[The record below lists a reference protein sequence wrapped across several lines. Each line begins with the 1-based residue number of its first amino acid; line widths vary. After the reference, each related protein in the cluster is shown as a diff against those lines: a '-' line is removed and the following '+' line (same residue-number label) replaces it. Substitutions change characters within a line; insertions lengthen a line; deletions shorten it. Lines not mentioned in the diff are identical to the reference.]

1 MGHVSKSSLQQRP
14 AEPPPPYQE
23 TVSQTVSAQSQ
34 QQTTNTMP
42 SARMS
47 AATGRGRRLSKTIA
61 IPATTKKLGSP
72 FLRAYPPS
80 LEAYSISQADFVK
93 FVDTLNRVAVK
104 SPPLEAIGLAGSVL
118 QFVPVHSIN
127 LIGMGVDLGS
137 KIVGRALSKGR
148 TELFLRKVNREMF
161 APRGLKVEIAQLDGL
176 AKIAGIPVLD
186 EEGKVVKKATLL
198 EPLGES
204 GDDVGDGA
212 ARLDVQ
218 QRRLKTLEEYIAP
231 LQTEGLPQ
239 IEDRSNPLSQW
250 SVKSSERQRQRGE
263 KRMLKGRDKAD
274 AKLEKKTA
282 KAERKREKRLDKVES
297 KLPTVDASDSTTLES
312 LSSLEERVRA
322 HGDAKAERKLE
333 KAERKYRRRIDKA
346 SEKSLHN
353 KREEKSLRKI
363 LWIIIR
369 DVDAD
374 SGDGENPDVGSDFT
388 LEDGSDDS
396 SEVASS
402 SEDELERSKIE
413 KA

>member
-1 MGHVSKSSLQQRP
+1 MGCLSKPSSQEQP
-14 AEPPPPYQE
+14 AEPPPPYE
-23 TVSQTVSAQSQ
+23 DATSQAALTRPQ
-34 QQTTNTMP
+34 QQITK
-42 SARMS
+42 
-47 AATGRGRRLSKTIA
+47 ATAVSSVPAPGTGLQRLPKPIA

-80 LEAYSISQADFVK
+80 LEAYSISTLDFVE

-104 SPPLEAIGLAGSVL
+104 SPPLEVIGLAGSVL

-161 APRGLKVEIAQLDGL
+161 APHGLKVEIAQLDGL
-176 AKIAGIPVLD
+176 AKIAGIPVLNS
-186 EEGKVVKKATLL
+186 EGKIVKKATLL
-198 EPLGES
+198 EPLGEA
-204 GDDVGDGA
+204 GDGDGDGVT
-212 ARLDVQ
+212 RFDVQ
-218 QRRLKTLEEYIAP
+218 RRRLKTLEDYIAP
-231 LQTEGLPQ
+231 LETEGLPE

-250 SVKSSERQRQRGE
+250 SVKSSEWQRQRGE

-274 AKLEKKTA
+274 AKLDKKTA
-282 KAERKREKRLDKVES
+282 KAERRREKRLDKIDS
-297 KLPTVDASDSTTLES
+297 RLGAVDTSNSIALKST
-312 LSSLEERVRA
+312 SSLEKRVRA

-333 KAERKYRRRIDKA
+333 KAERKYQRKLDKA
-346 SEKSLHN
+346 NEKSKHN

-369 DVDAD
+369 DLDAD
-374 SGDGENPDVGSDFT
+374 SGGGENPDVGPDFT
-388 LEDGSDDS
+388 LEDDSDDS
-396 SEVASS
+396 SDIASS
-402 SEDELERSKIE
+402 SEDDLEESRID